1 MLLQQPRGDPELQ
14 HYEKFQ
20 QRINKKNREQD
31 PETHTEVKHAKALFS
46 FQTSKPVQL
55 VAEQCHQI
63 IFHGY
68 LYFEDYHLLWI
79 HRAQWRAYEWNGPV
93 CCSYGRQAHDSPSRL
108 YSPSVRQFYSPHRI
122 LQLFVLSYYLIPKS
136 S

>member
-1 MLLQQPRGDPELQ
+1 MLLQQPHGDPEIQ

-68 LYFEDYHLLWI
+68 LYFEDYLPLEI
-79 HRAQWRAYEWNGPV
+79 LYNVATEIYKPGRTDIPAMIPQNG
-93 CCSYGRQAHDSPSRL
+93 AL
-108 YSPSVRQFYSPHRI
+108 AE
-122 LQLFVLSYYLIPKS
+122 LMLSEGLPES
-136 S
+136 

>member
-1 MLLQQPRGDPELQ
+1 MLLQQPHGDPEIQ

-79 HRAQWRAYEWNGPV
+79 HRAQ
-93 CCSYGRQAHDSPSRL
+93 
-108 YSPSVRQFYSPHRI
+108 
-122 LQLFVLSYYLIPKS
+122 
-136 S
+136 

>member
-1 MLLQQPRGDPELQ
+1 MLLQQPHGDPEIQ

-20 QRINKKNREQD
+20 QRINKKDREQD
-31 PETHTEVKHAKALFS
+31 PETHTEVKYAKALFS

-79 HRAQWRAYEWNGPV
+79 HRAQWRAYEWNGQFAVLTEGKRMTHHHV
-93 CCSYGRQAHDSPSRL
+93 CTAHQFGNFIHL
-108 YSPSVRQFYSPHRI
+108 TVFYNYSFFHTI
-122 LQLFVLSYYLIPKS
+122 
-136 S
+136 